1 MPETDTPWGQTVDT
15 APRYGS
21 GAAVDSAA
29 VKIVV
34 LVKQVPNPSHVRLD
48 PETRRLVREGVPLE
62 LNEFD
67 VYAVTEAVRLRDEHG
82 GEVVTMTMGP
92 PQAEE
97 ALRMTLAMGADRA
110 VHLSDRVFA
119 VADTLGTSRTL
130 ALALRKEGADLVI
143 CGRKTVDS
151 ETWQVPPETAA
162 FLGWPQLTSVD
173 RLSLDGS
180 RLRARRET
188 DEGYDTYDV
197 ELPALVSVAEAINE
211 GIWPAKRD
219 LEATSTD
226 GRIAVWEATDLVAEV
241 HEYETRFGQTG
252 SPTRVLAVK
261 DVTPERHG
269 EIAAS
274 APEAA
279 DRILALLAE
288 AGGPPASPW
297 EKPGRLG
304 EKPGESYDC
313 WTVVE
318 LVEGRP
324 RRTSLELLGKGRE
337 LAGKLGG
344 RNCAVVL
351 GTDGLEDA
359 VRHGAEHVVVL
370 PLGADYHTDTYAA
383 ALRAFVEQVRPHA
396 LLIPSSAMGRD
407 YGPRVAGELELGM
420 TGDCVDLAIDKAG
433 RLIQYKPAYGGN
445 IVSVIMG
452 ATTPQLATVRPGMFA
467 AVEPREDAEAEI
479 VQLPLDGLPR
489 PRTRLVASE
498 HRPDTA
504 GYELDAARVCL
515 CVGKG
520 VGGPEGVRTA
530 EGLAARLGAAVAASR
545 DVADAGWLPKNRQ
558 IGLTGRAIA
567 PRLLLEVGV
576 RGAFEHSV
584 GSVKAG
590 VIVALNANE
599 RAPIF
604 EYADVG
610 LVGDWRETLPP
621 LVDALEG
628 RLP

>member
-1 MPETDTPWGQTVDT
+1 M
-15 APRYGS
+15 
-21 GAAVDSAA
+21 
-29 VKIVV
+29 KIVV
-34 LVKQVPNPSHVRLD
+34 LVKQVPNPKHVRLD

-67 VYAVTEAVRLRDEHG
+67 VYAVTEAIRLREAHG

-110 VHLSDRVFA
+110 VHLSDKVFA

-130 ALALRKEGADLVI
+130 ALAVEKEGADLVL

-151 ETWQVPPETAA
+151 ETWQVPPEVGA
-162 FLGWPQLTSVD
+162 FLSWEQLTNVD
-173 RLSLDGS
+173 RLELADGS
-180 RLRARRET
+180 LQARRET
-188 DEGYDTYDV
+188 DEGFDTYDLG
-197 ELPALVSVAEAINE
+197 LPAVISVTEGINE

-219 LEATSTD
+219 VDALDPD
-226 GRIAVWEATDLVAEV
+226 GRIAVWTASDLVDDVE
-241 HEYETRFGQTG
+241 EEDGRFGQTG

-274 APEAA
+274 PEQAA
-279 DRILALLAE
+279 ERILELLAE
-288 AGGPPASPW
+288 VEGPPASAW
-297 EKPGRLG
+297 EKPARLG
-304 EKPGESYDC
+304 EKPGHSYDC
-313 WTVVE
+313 WAVVE
-318 LVEGRP
+318 LVEGAP
-324 RRTSLELLGKGRE
+324 RRVSLELLGKGRE

-344 RNCAVVL
+344 LNVALILGSGLGEVAREAVRYGAERVVL
-351 GTDGLEDA
+351 VDDARLAEYHPETFAAA
-359 VRHGAEHVVVL
+359 VRGVV
-370 PLGADYHTDTYAA
+370 
-383 ALRAFVEQVRPHA
+383 ESERPHV
-396 LLIPSSAMGRD
+396 LLIPSTAQGRD

-420 TGDCVDLAIDKAG
+420 TGDCVDLGIDKAG

-452 ATTPQLATVRPGMFA
+452 ATTPQLATVRPGMFVP
-467 AVEPREDAEAEI
+467 VEPRDDAEAELT
-479 VQLPLDGLPR
+479 QLAAGDLPE
-489 PRTRLVASE
+489 PRTRLVVRE
-498 HRPDTA
+498 HDTA
-504 GYELDAARVCL
+504 TAAYELDAAAACI

-520 VGGPEGVRTA
+520 VGSPESLGEIEA
-530 EGLAARLGAAVAASR
+530 LAARLGAAVGASR
-545 DVADAGWLPKNRQ
+545 DVTDAGWLPKNRQ

-567 PRLLLEVGV
+567 PRLLFEVGV
-576 RGAFEHSV
+576 RGAFEHMA

-604 EYADVG
+604 EHADVG

-621 LVDALEG
+621 LVAELEG
-628 RLP
+628 KLP